1 MLSFLT
7 LVSLTVIM
15 IISGAILNCLMKTEK
30 SKKNGLIS
38 MGMNLFLQMIL
49 EMKSDILINSWKK
62 RKILTFIG
70 LLFPCGELQS
80 TTDVMVR
87 KLESLDTKQ
96 LQLNE
101 RYETEFQGE
110 TDRFG
115 NEYVT
120 FTPEKT
126 GSYYI
131 IKEELES
138 PGDEFV
144 GTQVVSSSR

>member
-70 LLFPCGELQS
+70 LLFPA
-80 TTDVMVR
+80 
-87 KLESLDTKQ
+87 ESFNQ
-96 LQLNE
+96 
-101 RYETEFQGE
+101 R
-110 TDRFG
+110 RM
-115 NEYVT
+115 
-120 FTPEKT
+120 
-126 GSYYI
+126 
-131 IKEELES
+131 
-138 PGDEFV
+138 
-144 GTQVVSSSR
+144 